1 MSQYDDTWF
10 TQQQVSTWGKDTAAT
25 VDTRLL
31 LLYSGTSANMTV
43 SITIGAPT
51 LLIQVEA
58 RK

>member
-25 VDTRLL
+25 VATRL